1 MLDTAQ
7 KVNSKMI
14 IQIYEI
20 QTPAEAESMINLGVD
35 HIGSVIVSEAEWKIP
50 EVKETLDLVRSTAAK
65 SSLIP
70 LYNTLDSV
78 LQTLD
83 YYQPDIVHF
92 CEALIGHPD
101 LRSACRH
108 LIELQRKIK
117 NRFPLIKIMRSIPI
131 IESGKNNSIP
141 TFEIRDKFEPYS
153 DFFLTDTMLV
163 QHVEPQND
171 SQPVAGFV
179 GITGR
184 TCSWEIAA
192 RLVESSRIPV
202 ILAGGVS
209 PVNVFDG
216 ILRVRPAGV
225 DSCTLTNAQDEN
237 GRPLRFKK
245 DPRKVKQLID
255 VVRKAEK
262 ALKGSGFRDSMVQ
275 G

>member
-1 MLDTAQ
+1 
-7 KVNSKMI
+7 
-14 IQIYEI
+14 
-20 QTPAEAESMINLGVD
+20 VD
-35 HIGSVIVSEAEWKIP
+35 HIGSVIVSEAEWRIP
-50 EVKETLDLVRSTAAK
+50 EVKETLDLVRSTSAK

-101 LRSACRH
+101 LRAACRH

-153 DFFLTDTMLV
+153 DFFLTDTVLV
-163 QHVEPQND
+163 QHVEPEND

-202 ILAGGVS
+202 ILAGGIS
-209 PVNVFDG
+209 PVNVFHG

-225 DSCTLTNAQDEN
+225 DSCTLTNVQDEN

-245 DPRKVKQLID
+245 DPQKVKQLID
-255 VVRKAEK
+255 VARKAEK
-262 ALKGSGFRDSMVQ
+262 AFKGSGFSGSGLRGGEVLGSEV
-275 G
+275 